1 MSILMISMRYFYA
14 DCLNS
19 VHLVLY
25 LRNMHKG
32 FTRLAVLM
40 FVTLLLASCNVT
52 RMVPDD
58 EYLLRHNETKVDDSK
73 FDKSE
78 LTAYYR
84 QKENRKMFRVYPF
97 FLATYNFA
105 NVGHERRWK
114 SWLARVVGEEPVI
127 YDSTLSD
134 RTVNQFDIT
143 LKNQAYY
150 NSTVS
155 YEVRKKKKKATVVY
169 DVKLGHPTYI
179 NNVYYTIHDT
189 VIEPLIMSDTISSPL
204 KKGEPFAL
212 NVLQEERDR
221 IVSQVKNEGY
231 YQFGPDFVRYSVDTS
246 NFEANVEVIVERPVS
261 QNDDGNLVKSNA
273 RQFWINSVTFYPDY
287 DPQEALLNKSAYFHN
302 LDTLRRDPFTFV
314 FFDKRKI
321 SPRTILKTNL
331 IEPGQLYDA
340 EKVEQTR
347 AHLNSLRIFRQNSV
361 TFSSVQGGDSLLD
374 CQIYLTPSTYQN
386 YSVNLEATNT
396 EGNLGVGGNLS
407 YQHKN
412 LFHGAEI
419 FNVKLSGSLQRQTKT
434 ETSDAFNIVEFGAE
448 SSLETPSFV
457 LPFRTSNW
465 YKKIEPRTLLTIA
478 YNYQHRPDYTRKITT
493 LLTTY
498 SWKATNYLRFIVS
511 PIDLNTVR
519 IPKRTEAFDQR
530 IQGKYIE
537 NSYKDYFIIG
547 SRYSIM
553 YQNRDASRKTDFSYF
568 RWNLDLAGNLLHL
581 LHSNTNLQDTVNGG
595 YYEIGN
601 LQYAQ
606 FLRTDVDYR
615 RYHFFSER
623 DQLVVRAFA
632 GVAIPYGNATAVPF
646 VRQYYSGGADGIRA
660 WNVRDL
666 GPGTYRDSAS
676 SYPNQTADIK
686 LEFNLEYRYTII
698 KNFKGAFFVDMG
710 NIWALKKDED
720 RPGAEFN
727 PSQFYKQFA
736 VGTGLGF
743 RLDLNFAV
751 IRLDGG
757 IKVKD
762 PVLPGSDSWFL
773 FHNKFQLRDI
783 TWQFGIGYPF

>member
-127 YDSTLSD
+127 YDSSLTV
-134 RTVNQFDIT
+134 RTTNQFGIV
-143 LKNQAYY
+143 LKNNAYY

-155 YEVRKKKKKATVVY
+155 CNVAKKGKKVKVVY
-169 DVKLGHPTYI
+169 DVVLGEPTRISHVRYDI
-179 NNVYYTIHDT
+179 RDSVL
-189 VIEPLIMSDTISSPL
+189 EPLIMADTSASLL
-204 KKGEPFAL
+204 KEGDLFTL
-212 NVLQEERDR
+212 NAMQKERDR
-221 IVSQVKNEGY
+221 IVNLVRSNGY
-231 YQFGPDFVRYSVDTS
+231 FQFGADMVRYSVDTAYYK
-246 NFEANVEVIVERPVS
+246 ANIDVIVERPVV
-261 QNDDGNLVKSNA
+261 QNESGDPVKTNA
-273 RQFWINSVTFYPDY
+273 RQFWIKNVYFFPDY
-287 DPQEALLNKSAYFHN
+287 NPQEALLNKSAYYQK
-302 LDTLRRDPFTFV
+302 LDTLYSDPYYFV
-314 FFDKRKI
+314 FSGKRKI
-321 SPRTILKTNL
+321 SSRTLLEANL
-331 IEPGQLYDA
+331 LEPGQLYDA
-340 EKVEQTR
+340 AKVEQTR
-347 AHLNSLRIFRQNSV
+347 AHLNSLRIFRQNTV
-361 TFSSVQGGDSLLD
+361 NFSTVPGSDSLLD
-374 CQIYLTPSTYQN
+374 CQVILTPSTYQS
-386 YSVNLEATNT
+386 YSVNLETTNT
-396 EGNLGVGGNLS
+396 EGNLGLGGNLN

-412 LFHGAEI
+412 LFHGAEV

-434 ETSDAFNIVEFGAE
+434 ETSEAFNIVEFGAE

-465 YKKIEPRTLLTIA
+465 YKKMEPRTSLTVA
-478 YNYQHRPDYTRKITT
+478 YNYQRRPDYTRNITS
-493 LLTTY
+493 LLATY
-498 SWKATNYLRFIVS
+498 SWKSNDYLRFLIS
-511 PIDLNTVR
+511 PVDLNTVR
-519 IPKRTEAFDQR
+519 IPKRTDAFDQR

-537 NSYKDYFIIG
+537 NSYRDYFIIG
-547 SRYSIM
+547 SRYSIL
-553 YQNRDASRKTDFSYF
+553 YQNRDANRQTDFSFF
-568 RWNLDLAGNLLHL
+568 RWNLDLAGNMLHL
-581 LHSNTNLQDTVNGG
+581 LHKSTNMSDTVSGG

-601 LQYAQ
+601 MQYAQ
-606 FLRTDVDYR
+606 FLKSDVEYR
-615 RYHFFSER
+615 YYHFFSEKS
-623 DQLVVRAFA
+623 QLVFRAFA
-632 GVAIPYGNATAVPF
+632 GVAFPYGNATAVPF
-646 VRQYYSGGADGIRA
+646 VRQYYGGGADGVRA

-666 GPGTYRDSAS
+666 GPGNYRDSAS
-676 SYPNQTADIK
+676 SYPNQTADVK
-686 LEFNLEYRYTII
+686 LELNMEYRYTII
-698 KNFKGAFFVDMG
+698 KNFKGALFVDMG

-720 RPGAEFN
+720 RPGAEFQAN
-727 PSQFYKQFA
+727 EFYRQFA
-736 VGTGLGF
+736 IGTGFGF
-743 RLDLNFAV
+743 RLDLSFAV

-757 IKVKD
+757 IKMRD
-762 PVLPGSDSWFL
+762 PAVRDDNCWVL
-773 FHNKFQLRDI
+773 FHNKFRLNDI